1 MVFGAGE
8 VANIQLQ
15 DIHLTHSG
23 LQEVYPELGTH
34 EAIGNYTDMLYVPP
48 DRDRNKSNEPR
59 LLRIDDELRWLL
71 IRHLLTRPCHD
82 PNDERS
88 RTIMRLYL

>member
-15 DIHLTHSG
+15 DIHPTHSG
-23 LQEVYPELGTH
+23 LQEVYPELGTQ

-48 DRDRNKSNEPR
+48 DHDGNKSNEPR
-59 LLRIDDELRWLL
+59 SLPIDDELRWLL
-71 IRHLLTRPCHD
+71 IRHLLIRSCHD
-82 PNDERS
+82 PYDERS